1 MAAVN
6 EGGRTM
12 PNVRSLNPIKY
23 KMSENRFKE
32 MYFHCLQYDEWKE
45 RSITD
50 PQEEKRKAFK
60 KRYRV
65 VEETVRETHAK
76 IYPWLLEAVAVEKA
90 TYKRL
95 KELGMPCGKS
105 IYYEARREFYKLL
118 SEKKS
123 IESYRK
129 ERQFGMRRRTLFLFC
144 VHTKIMLIYC

>member
-1 MAAVN
+1 
-6 EGGRTM
+6 M

-50 PQEEKRKAFK
+50 PQKEKREAF
-60 KRYRV
+60 
-65 VEETVRETHAK
+65 T
-76 IYPWLLEAVAVEKA
+76 VEKA

-118 SEKKS
+118 SEKNP
-123 IESYRK
+123 
-129 ERQFGMRRRTLFLFC
+129 
-144 VHTKIMLIYC
+144 

>member
-1 MAAVN
+1 
-6 EGGRTM
+6 M

-76 IYPWLLEAVAVEKA
+76 IYPWLLEAVTVEKT

-118 SEKKS
+118 SEKNP
-123 IESYRK
+123 
-129 ERQFGMRRRTLFLFC
+129 
-144 VHTKIMLIYC
+144 

>member
-50 PQEEKRKAFK
+50 PQDKREKRLRKG
-60 KRYRV
+60 
-65 VEETVRETHAK
+65 T
-76 IYPWLLEAVAVEKA
+76 
-90 TYKRL
+90 
-95 KELGMPCGKS
+95 EL
-105 IYYEARREFYKLL
+105 
-118 SEKKS
+118 
-123 IESYRK
+123 
-129 ERQFGMRRRTLFLFC
+129 
-144 VHTKIMLIYC
+144 

>member
-1 MAAVN
+1 MRLNGQQYTANIKPYYLRNEAAAVN

-32 MYFHCLQYDEWKE
+32 MYFHCMQYDEWKE

-50 PQEEKRKAFK
+50 PQEEKREAFK
-60 KRYRV
+60 KRCRV

-76 IYPWLLEAVAVEKA
+76 IYPWLLEAVIVEKV

-95 KELGMPCGKS
+95 KELGMHCGKS

-118 SEKKS
+118 SEK
-123 IESYRK
+123 IP
-129 ERQFGMRRRTLFLFC
+129 
-144 VHTKIMLIYC
+144 